1 MIRILFSR
9 PCLLVLHVIKVG
21 SDVEHQLA
29 NSLLLRLLLQP
40 PRLGKQKSEDQLQ
53 SHNIQS
59 SPYFRFQ
66 SPSLLLLQLS
76 VHLATNF
83 QQRLL
88 FDATRSQN
96 STFRQ
101 IHSANFVPFGT
112 LWFKTILC
120 LFNVNICIFVLILST
135 NDFLVKNIG
144 RKSPKSMT
152 KIVINT
158 NAPPAPSA
166 SSQGSSPP
174 QASTTALSASS
185 PRNDN
190 L

>member
-1 MIRILFSR
+1 MIRILFST

-76 VHLATNF
+76 VHLTTNF
-83 QQRLL
+83 QKRLL

-135 NDFLVKNIG
+135 NVFFNKCFFVNNLVEKYDKDHEKYKCPTCSLCFLT
-144 RKSPKSMT
+144 R
-152 KIVINT
+152 VI
-158 NAPPAPSA
+158 
-166 SSQGSSPP
+166 SSSS
-174 QASTTALSASS
+174 LNNSS
-185 PRNDN
+185 
-190 L
+190 LCLLTSK